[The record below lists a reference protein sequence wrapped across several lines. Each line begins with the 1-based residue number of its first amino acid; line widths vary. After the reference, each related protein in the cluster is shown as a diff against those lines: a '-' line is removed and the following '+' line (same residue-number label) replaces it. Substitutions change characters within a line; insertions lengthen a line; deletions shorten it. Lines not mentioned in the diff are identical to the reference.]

1 MNYSLRIL
9 NTNSG
14 DGGKNLLTARV
25 NKFMKQSTMK
35 KTIPY

>member
-9 NTNSG
+9 NTNFG
-14 DGGKNLLTARV
+14 DGGKNLLTAHI
-25 NKFMKQSTMK
+25 NKFMKQITMK